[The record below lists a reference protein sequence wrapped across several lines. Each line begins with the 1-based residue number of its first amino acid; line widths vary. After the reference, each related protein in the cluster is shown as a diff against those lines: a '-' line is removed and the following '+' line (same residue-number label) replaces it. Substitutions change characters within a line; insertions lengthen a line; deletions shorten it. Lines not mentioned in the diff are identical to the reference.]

1 MDSSHANGS
10 IWKRFSVTIPAIV
23 ALTSLLVSGATW
35 AFRQEGRTLEL
46 EHKIAYLEHAI
57 QDVDE
62 HGGRPIPLLIERENQ
77 LDLRLTENRRILET
91 SASRNSEQDLLT
103 NRISDRQAQ
112 VIVDLAETR
121 NRLQRTIEQ
130 IDRLDTPLSKIVVG
144 VQKEVQLLKERLD
157 SLSQNYREMNQQM
170 GEITRRQNDVDPIL
184 RTVIDL
190 NGRTKML
197 DQKGDYILEMLQR
210 SGINGPQPQPH

>member
-10 IWKRFSVTIPAIV
+10 VWKRFSVTIPAIV

-77 LDLRLTENRRILET
+77 LDIRLTDIRHIIET
-91 SASRNSEQDLLT
+91 VVNHNPEQDLAI
-103 NRISDRQAQ
+103 NRLSDRQAQ
-112 VIVDLAETR
+112 IIVDVAETR
-121 NRLQRTIEQ
+121 SRLQRTIEQ

-144 VQKEVQLLKERLD
+144 VQKELQLLKERLD
-157 SLSQNYREMNQQM
+157 AVSLNSRELHQQM

-184 RTVIDL
+184 RMVTDL
-190 NGRTKML
+190 NSRTKML
-197 DQKGDYILEMLQR
+197 DQKGDYILDMLR
-210 SGINGPQPQPH
+210 KSSISEPH